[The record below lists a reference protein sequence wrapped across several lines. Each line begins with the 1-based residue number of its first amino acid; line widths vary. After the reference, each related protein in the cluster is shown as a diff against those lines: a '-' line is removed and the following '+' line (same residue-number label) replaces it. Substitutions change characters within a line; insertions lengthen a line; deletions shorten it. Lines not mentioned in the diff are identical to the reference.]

1 MTPYDPRRWTSHLFD
16 IEGSM
21 VREILG
27 RVTTSVIWSAAVV
40 LLFLHGPAIFQHL
53 SISSTA
59 HLLVGTSLGLLLVFR
74 TNSSYDRFWEG
85 RRLLGM
91 YTNRARDLARQLVA
105 YIDAAPGSEGEKH
118 RDELLRL
125 IGLDYAVMCQTL
137 ASAR

>member
-1 MTPYDPRRWTSHLFD
+1 MIEYDARAWVRMSFSLRGSVLPRLLPRVALAAL
-16 IEGSM
+16 
-21 VREILG
+21 LG
-27 RVTTSVIWSAAVV
+27 GGAV
-40 LLFLHGPAIFQHL
+40 LFLRATGFHL
-53 SISSTA
+53 PSTA
-59 HLLVGTSLGLLLVFR
+59 HTMLGVALGLLLVFR
-74 TNSSYDRFWEG
+74 TNTAYDRFWEG

-125 IGLDYAVMCQTL
+125 IGLNYAVMCQTL